1 MDTDSFI
8 VYIKAKDIYWNI
20 VKDVKTR
27 FDTSSYALDRP
38 LPKVKDKK
46 VIELI
51 KVELGGKVIIGFLAL
66 RPKTYSFWT
75 DKNHGNKKIKRQKK
89 LCNKK
94 KIKLKDYEHCL
105 EATQLKNKIN

>member
-51 KVELGGKVIIGFLAL
+51 RWKSNYRFSCIE
-66 RPKTYSFWT
+66 T
-75 DKNHGNKKIKRQKK
+75 
-89 LCNKK
+89 
-94 KIKLKDYEHCL
+94 KDL
-105 EATQLKNKIN
+105 

>member
-20 VKDVKTR
+20 VKDVKAR
-27 FDTSSYALDRP
+27 FDTLSYALDRS

-51 KVELGGKVIIGFLAL
+51 KVELGGKVIIGFPAL
-66 RPKTYSFWT
+66 RSKTYSFWT
-75 DKNHGNKKIKRQKK
+75 DKNHGSKKTKRQKK

-94 KIKLKDYEHCL
+94 KLSLKIM
-105 EATQLKNKIN
+105 NIV